1 MWNEGSSFPE
11 PDGISPARVERQPV
25 HRILCSAHGDVLFMD
40 DVTAQTF
47 REEMLRNDGEPWRSM
62 VRGQGGLWHDQAGRL
77 WDLELIANAGANP
90 TYMIALR
97 PALMPL
103 TQENEGHQVDAR
115 LLVGLGHAAELL
127 AVAKDEAQV
136 GIVMNDVVRRWYQ
149 LSGAA
154 MVAFHDGEWRVLAGQ
169 DSLVPD
175 ELLADALERQV
186 TVMWEHEHAD
196 LVAVPVRTQGQRPV
210 IFAATGRLDENRVE
224 GLHALAAF
232 AATILER
239 IDLINEKQK
248 YAESLQQANQEI
260 IRAYDETVYGWT
272 RAIDLR
278 DKITEGHTMRVT
290 DLTVRLAARFGFS
303 ERQITAIRRG
313 ALLHDIGK
321 VGIPDRILMK
331 EGALDD
337 EEWEI
342 MRSHTTLAHDML
354 KQIGFL
360 QESIDIPHYHHERWD
375 GKGYPVGLAG
385 EDIPLPARMF
395 AVVDVWDA
403 LTSDRP
409 YRPAMAKEEARAII
423 EKGNG
428 SHFDPQVVEQFLRMI
443 DEEE

>member
-1 MWNEGSSFPE
+1 
-11 PDGISPARVERQPV
+11 
-25 HRILCSAHGDVLFMD
+25 
-40 DVTAQTF
+40 
-47 REEMLRNDGEPWRSM
+47 
-62 VRGQGGLWHDQAGRL
+62 
-77 WDLELIANAGANP
+77 
-90 TYMIALR
+90 MIALR

-196 LVAVPVRTQGQRPV
+196 LVAVPVRTHGQRPV

-224 GLHALAAF
+224 GLQMKTGWRACTPWPRLPLRSSNGLISSTRSKSTPRACSKPTRKSSALTTKRCTA
-232 AATILER
+232 
-239 IDLINEKQK
+239 
-248 YAESLQQANQEI
+248 
-260 IRAYDETVYGWT
+260 AYDETVYGWT

-409 YRPAMAKEEARAII
+409 YR
-423 EKGNG
+423 
-428 SHFDPQVVEQFLRMI
+428 
-443 DEEE
+443 